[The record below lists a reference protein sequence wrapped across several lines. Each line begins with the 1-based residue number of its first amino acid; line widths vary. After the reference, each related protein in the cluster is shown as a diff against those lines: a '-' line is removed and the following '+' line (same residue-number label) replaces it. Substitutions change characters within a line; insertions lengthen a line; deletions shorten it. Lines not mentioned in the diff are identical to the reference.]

1 MKNFNFTKH
10 ILKENYPIKKAIAI
24 LNKLPNKFCLVVNRK
39 NKFIGTIT
47 DGDIRRGV
55 LKNFTVNDEIK
66 KFYNSKS
73 FFLTRKISSERA
85 LYIMNLKKI
94 SFLPQINKL
103 KKVVKV
109 YLKNSFEDEVKNL
122 PNKMI
127 IMAGGKGKRLWPL
140 TKKIP
145 KPLLTVNGK
154 PIIEKI
160 ILQAKKQGIK
170 KFIISINYLGHK
182 IVKYLNNGSKLG
194 VQIEYIK
201 ENKPLGTAGSLF
213 FLKNINKPFIVSNAD
228 IVSDINY
235 KEMIKYHNKLKSC
248 LTIGSINTLEKNLYG
263 RVVFKN
269 KKVLKIEEKIEKRFF
284 INAGI
289 YVLNPDT
296 KKFLEKDKYCDMTS
310 LIEKLIK
317 KKMNVN
323 LFPIHEKWHDYGIKN
338 KHQNV

>member
-10 ILKENYPIKKAIAI
+10 ILKESYPIKKAISI
-24 LNKLPNKFCLVVNRK
+24 LNKLPNKFCLIVNKK
-39 NKFIGTIT
+39 NQFIGTIT
-47 DGDIRRGV
+47 DGDIRRGI
-55 LKNFTVNDEIK
+55 LKNFTINDEIK

-73 FFLTRKISSERA
+73 FFLKNKISIENS
-85 LYIMNLKKI
+85 LYIMNAKKI
-94 SFLPQINKL
+94 NFLPQINKS

-109 YLKNSFEDEVKNL
+109 YLGNPFEDNVKNL

-154 PIIEKI
+154 PIIERI
-160 ILQAKKQGIK
+160 ILLAKKQGIK

-182 IVKYLNNGSKLG
+182 IKKYLNNGKKLG

-201 ENKPLGTAGSLF
+201 EKKPLGTAGSLY

-228 IVSDINY
+228 TVSNINY
-235 KEMIKYHNKLKSC
+235 REMIKYHNKLKSF

-263 RVVFKN
+263 RVIFKN
-269 KKVLKIEEKIEKRFF
+269 KKVLRIEEKKEKRYF

-289 YVLNPDT
+289 YILDPNI
-296 KKFLEKDKYCDMTS
+296 KNFLEKNKFCDMTS
-310 LIEKLIK
+310 LISKLLK
-317 KKMNVN
+317 KQMNIN
-323 LFPIHEKWHDYGIKN
+323 LFPMHEKWYDYGIRNKN
-338 KHQNV
+338 LNI